1 MGRMNKRGIS
11 SIIVILLLITI
22 AVVASVMLYIWVLGF
37 GSRIESA
44 SQSQSS
50 SFNEMLKIEGVKIEQ
65 DHMIIYVRN
74 LGKNTATVDSVY
86 IVKDQNILAKLTP
99 QDAPV
104 KIEPGKVEG
113 LIVYPSNDII
123 GKVSIKISSAGGFT
137 TFYKITLNFRV
148 KKLVINEVELNPYA
162 GYEWIELYNPT
173 NERLDLTGYK
183 VYDKDPGNLIC
194 TIGSSCITSTTVLA
208 PHSYLKVSWNRA
220 RLNND
225 GDGVVIRD
233 SNGKVVDETPILQD
247 EWDTAETWQ
256 RIPDAYGEWTFTI
269 ETEGF
274 KNQVLKVYI
283 NEYEANP
290 SGSDTGN
297 EWIELYNPNDVPVDV
312 SHLELWDQE
321 PEPGSLV
328 KIIPENSVIPPHGY
342 LVISW
347 SSARLNNKGDGIV
360 LKKAD
365 RVYDQ
370 IPNLADKQ
378 NNNYTWQRVPDGS
391 DNWKFKTATKN
402 SSNNS

>member
-50 SFNEMLKIEGVKIEQ
+50 SFNEMLKIEGVKIGQ

-123 GKVSIKISSAGGFT
+123 GKVSIKISSADGFT
-137 TFYKITLNFRV
+137 TFYKTTLNFRV

-173 NERLDLTGYK
+173 NERIDLTGYK
-183 VYDKDPGNLIC
+183 VYDKNPGKLIC

-233 SNGKVVDETPILQD
+233 SDGKVVDETPILQD

-370 IPNLADKQ
+370 TPNLADKQ